1 MVVRSNGPDPGRI
14 VHGRIVCGRIV
25 CGRIVCGRIVVD
37 PSFNLYFTI
46 NCNFL
51 SLLLYYFY

>member
-25 CGRIVCGRIVVD
+25 RGRIVAL
-37 PSFNLYFTI
+37 P
-46 NCNFL
+46 L
-51 SLLLYYFY
+51 SSMVFVYNSEGHGFRTAQ